1 MKLERVS
8 LAEKFEL
15 FEETWEPKI
24 VGELNDFH
32 VKVVRLDGE
41 FVWHHHD
48 TEDELFF
55 VVEGALEMQ
64 YRDGSTERCERVRA
78 GEFVIVPHGVE
89 HRPVAQPGTKLML
102 LEPKTTLNTGTQ
114 RGERTREAAWL

>member
-1 MKLERVS
+1 MKLQRVS
-8 LAEKFEL
+8 LAEKFAL

-32 VKVVRLDGE
+32 VKIVRLDGE
-41 FVWHHHD
+41 FVWHHHE

-55 VVEGALEMQ
+55 VVEGILEMQ
-64 YRDGSTERCERVRA
+64 YRDGDSERSEYVRA
-78 GEFVIVPHGVE
+78 GEFVVVPHGVE
-89 HRPVAQPGTKLML
+89 HRPVAQAGTKLML